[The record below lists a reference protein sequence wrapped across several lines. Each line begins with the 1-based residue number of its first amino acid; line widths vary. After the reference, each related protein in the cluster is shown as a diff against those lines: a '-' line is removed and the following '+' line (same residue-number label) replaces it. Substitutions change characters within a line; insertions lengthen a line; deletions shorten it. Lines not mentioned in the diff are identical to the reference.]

1 MYIQDDDNLAYEK
14 IYEEFKEDE
23 NFTIEKVENVSE
35 YENADISEN
44 VILLKV
50 QKDDRAYIKTDF
62 ITKETVLASYIERVE
77 KVLNSVKNTMVSE
90 NKNLTEQEIEVI
102 KEDAVIDRI
111 ILSEKVDTS
120 ENTSILQMVSNYLIF
135 FILLLCLNK
144 IANTISQEKMSKS
157 IEYILTSITT
167 KEYIISKVL
176 SMCLTVV
183 VQFVFMITYM
193 IIAVMLSSLFAT
205 AKVNIDGMEAVNISS
220 FISLKT
226 INYFIITFVFMCLTT
241 FLQGVIQSVMSAKT
255 TNIQEAGNATILLVT
270 LNLILYTIVTVLV
283 TPLKTSGVV
292 AYILS
297 VLPIASMYFI
307 PAMFLIGQANVIQ
320 VIISIVILVASIP
333 LSLILVQKPFKNAIL
348 DYSSKKNKKIEG
360 IEKIIA
366 TREYQEKIIQYR
378 FYCVKYLC
386 YSIITSNERKG
397 K

>member
-1 MYIQDDDNLAYEK
+1 MKNRKIGAIIKNEFERSIKNKWFVILNLLLLIVTIVGINFNNFKALLKKNNVSLDSQIQMYIQDDDNLAYEK

-35 YENADISEN
+35 YENADMSEN

-50 QKDDRAYIKTDF
+50 QKDDRTYIKTDF

-90 NKNLTEQEIEVI
+90 NKNLTQQEIEAI

-183 VQFVFMITYM
+183 VQFVFMITYV
-193 IIAVMLSSLFAT
+193 IIAVMISSLFAT

-255 TNIQEAGNATILLVT
+255 T
-270 LNLILYTIVTVLV
+270 
-283 TPLKTSGVV
+283 KDRKSVV
-292 AYILS
+292 
-297 VLPIASMYFI
+297 
-307 PAMFLIGQANVIQ
+307 
-320 VIISIVILVASIP
+320 
-333 LSLILVQKPFKNAIL
+333 
-348 DYSSKKNKKIEG
+348 
-360 IEKIIA
+360 
-366 TREYQEKIIQYR
+366 
-378 FYCVKYLC
+378 
-386 YSIITSNERKG
+386 
-397 K
+397 